1 MKIKG
6 LIAILG
12 LFQLIYAV
20 TILADNI
27 MVVNGR
33 LDIKK
38 VTVLTLTEGQL
49 FTAKTK
55 RVVFL
60 TKAQQGILKK
70 EANIAPTV
78 LSIFSL
84 KRAKNGI
91 HPCFEYNFALW
102 FAPNKI
108 EVPHMFLVS
117 DKEAIKV
124 ADQLDETLQ
133 EPADSDKIDE
143 PLQEHPF

>member
-1 MKIKG
+1 M
-6 LIAILG
+6 LV
-12 LFQLIYAV
+12 LFQMLYAASAF
-20 TILADNI
+20 ADNI
-27 MVVNGR
+27 IVVNGR

-60 TKAQQGILKK
+60 TKEQQGILKK
-70 EANIAPTV
+70 EANVAPTV

-117 DKEAIKV
+117 DKEAIKL
-124 ADQLDETLQ
+124 ANELDESLQ
-133 EPADSDKIDE
+133 EPAPGKIGE
-143 PLQEHPF
+143 PVEVYPH

>member
-6 LIAILG
+6 LIAMLV
-12 LFQLIYAV
+12 LFQMLYAASAF
-20 TILADNI
+20 ADNI
-27 MVVNGR
+27 IVVNGR

-60 TKAQQGILKK
+60 TKEQQGILKK
-70 EANIAPTV
+70 EANVAPTV

-117 DKEAIKV
+117 DKEAIKL
-124 ADQLDETLQ
+124 ANELDESLQ
-133 EPADSDKIDE
+133 EPAPGKIGE
-143 PLQEHPF
+143 PVEVYPH

>member
-6 LIAILG
+6 LIVMLV
-12 LFQLIYAV
+12 LFQMLYAATV
-20 TILADNI
+20 FADNI

-38 VTVLTLTEGQL
+38 VTVLTLTERQL

-60 TKAQQGILKK
+60 TKAQQGILKN
-70 EANIAPTV
+70 EANVAPTV

-117 DKEAIKV
+117 DKEAIKL
-124 ADQLDETLQ
+124 ADELDGSLQ
-133 EPADSDKIDE
+133 EPVHADEFDE
-143 PLQEHPF
+143 TSQEHPH

>member
-1 MKIKG
+1 MKIKS
-6 LIAILG
+6 LIAILV
-12 LFQLIYAV
+12 LFQLIHAAA
-20 TILADNI
+20 ILADNI

-49 FTAKTK
+49 LTAKTK

-70 EANIAPTV
+70 EVNVVPTV

-102 FAPNKI
+102 YAPNKI
-108 EVPHMFLVS
+108 EVPHMFLVP
-117 DKEAIKV
+117 DKEAIKL
-124 ADQLDETLQ
+124 ADELDESLQ
-133 EPADSDKIDE
+133 EPADADTFDE
-143 PLQEHPF
+143 TQREHPH

>member
-6 LIAILG
+6 LILLLMIFGMICAATV
-12 LFQLIYAV
+12 F
-20 TILADNI
+20 ADNI
-27 MVVNGR
+27 MVVKGR
-33 LDIKK
+33 LYIKK

-133 EPADSDKIDE
+133 EPAHPDE
-143 PLQEHPF
+143 FDETPREHPH